1 MSGVWFSPEQKAK
14 AVRDLGG
21 RAIVGGSGANWP
33 RTMIEAIQRR
43 VWRDRAE
50 HHRRLSA
57 HLTTR
62 PTA

>member
-1 MSGVWFSPEQKAK
+1 MPGTRFSPEQKAK

-50 HHRRLSA
+50 HHR
-57 HLTTR
+57 
-62 PTA
+62 